1 MRGVFCPADPTIALL
16 PLCLVLATVTG
27 SLQWQIFVHL
37 ISCATFVFDALQ
49 RLCVWYAAPS
59 LGALLLFLVCAHYV
73 GTPLYLIRG
82 SVVVFDTLQHL
93 LPCLVPCSTV
103 TIQCRVP
110 CSTIVHLSL
119 VLWYVCLEMLPVTLE
134 WQTFV
139 LNLCGSVGPSNCT
152 ALKPLGFCATEGSEV
167 LGTL

>member
-1 MRGVFCPADPTIALL
+1 MLSVWEKWKYKWRSCQSLLILPRWILCGYQMMLYNAGVLARHILCCLHHPFILLVSRHCQCTKFDIAWYACEEYSASPTLSLPSCPSV
-16 PLCLVLATVTG
+16 LCLVLATVTG

-59 LGALLLFLVCAHYV
+59 LGALLLCLVRVHNV

-93 LPCLVPCSTV
+93 L
-103 TIQCRVP
+103 R
-110 CSTIVHLSL
+110 
-119 VLWYVCLEMLPVTLE
+119 
-134 WQTFV
+134 F
-139 LNLCGSVGPSNCT
+139 
-152 ALKPLGFCATEGSEV
+152 
-167 LGTL
+167 